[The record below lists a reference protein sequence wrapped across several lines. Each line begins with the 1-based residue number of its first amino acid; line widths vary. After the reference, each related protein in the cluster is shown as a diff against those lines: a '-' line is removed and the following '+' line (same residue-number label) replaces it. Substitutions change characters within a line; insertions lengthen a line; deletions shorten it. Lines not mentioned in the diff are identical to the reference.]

1 MNIYYSSYVTH
12 IIHFLNNCN
21 FKSPIFF
28 HYLSYILAH
37 NDIFQVVEKNMKINK
52 ISVALLML
60 SSSYSFAEEMTFLE
74 PELYGSIRAQVAL
87 QENTDYTTDIYQAEA
102 GLIGFVPVYDFRVRY
117 QLEAEYSESMVE
129 NASDNDLIVREANII
144 MMNKK
149 WGGMFIGSGTTGTWA
164 DLYSKADIF
173 ESNNMERHSN
183 NLLFGGQRYST
194 NQLAL
199 ITPHFGPFHFK
210 AAVVSPKDDNDND
223 ADIIGLR
230 ALYNQGD
237 FSLVVN
243 QSLTSK
249 EMMNGA
255 KEDSQRTVVATSYQ
269 WDNFYLGGVAEF
281 DYDAPYHK
289 RNVYGISGKY
299 IYNKTS
305 FSLGYQYADWKNT
318 HDNESLVLANVSHA
332 INKHFTVFAE
342 GALFSEEPNQ
352 NLNVKSITKSDN
364 INLGLIVSF

>member
-1 MNIYYSSYVTH
+1 MISSDSSYVNH

-60 SSSYSFAEEMTFLE
+60 SSSYSFAEEVTFLE
-74 PELYGSIRAQVAL
+74 PEFYGSIRAQVAL

-164 DLYSKADIF
+164 DVYSKADIF
-173 ESNNMERHSN
+173 ESNNSEHNKVHFEKLAKELGIEKEKLDALHKEKQGILLESGQAREILEKEENKYWKWKVYNFEN
-183 NLLFGGQRYST
+183 NSLFFTSKGIGEWSVLDAKENQVVVSYKYTFYSK
-194 NQLAL
+194 NIFLHPLNWLFVKIQWRGMMKKAL
-199 ITPHFGPFHFK
+199 IGIQK
-210 AAVVSPKDDNDND
+210 QAE
-223 ADIIGLR
+223 
-230 ALYNQGD
+230 
-237 FSLVVN
+237 
-243 QSLTSK
+243 SK
-249 EMMNGA
+249 E
-255 KEDSQRTVVATSYQ
+255 T
-269 WDNFYLGGVAEF
+269 FYYE
-281 DYDAPYHK
+281 
-289 RNVYGISGKY
+289 I
-299 IYNKTS
+299 
-305 FSLGYQYADWKNT
+305 
-318 HDNESLVLANVSHA
+318 
-332 INKHFTVFAE
+332 
-342 GALFSEEPNQ
+342 
-352 NLNVKSITKSDN
+352 
-364 INLGLIVSF
+364 